1 MDSESEILT
10 LPEQIYREGEESI
23 ALGTVQQYS
32 NWNLVSKVEEALG
45 ECLFQ
50 KIRSSFLGPLV
61 ELGLKMK
68 AKKGIRFSGK
78 IFHYL
83 MQQRV
88 KTKGSTLWFRVDSQ
102 PIRFSLREFYL
113 TTGNKVLQSFLK
125 LN

>member
-23 ALGTVQQYS
+23 ALETVQQYS

-61 ELGLKMK
+61 ELGPQNE
-68 AKKGIRFSGK
+68 G
-78 IFHYL
+78 
-83 MQQRV
+83 
-88 KTKGSTLWFRVDSQ
+88 
-102 PIRFSLREFYL
+102 
-113 TTGNKVLQSFLK
+113 
-125 LN
+125 